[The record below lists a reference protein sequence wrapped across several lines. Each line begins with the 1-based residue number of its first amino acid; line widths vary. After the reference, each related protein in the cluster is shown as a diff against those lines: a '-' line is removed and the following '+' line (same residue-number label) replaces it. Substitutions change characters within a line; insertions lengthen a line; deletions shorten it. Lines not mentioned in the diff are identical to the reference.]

1 MHVARLLP
9 LACLLGGAA
18 GFVAPA
24 SRSAGR
30 CPRALTVP
38 SSTVSYVD
46 AELDEPKVPK
56 SRVSYVDAEH
66 DEPTV
71 LPDPWWFR
79 ALEIRLSAA
88 DQLQKSVG
96 LRATQRWWLMRTE
109 RRTRKFAADFLRT
122 ALALPSTDEVTLDG
136 RVGQAREWLELAM
149 VDEAKGWLKRANPVL
164 HLPKEEPT
172 FNWAL
177 GTRSDY

>member
-9 LACLLGGAA
+9 LACLLGSAA

-24 SRSAGR
+24 SRSAGH

-46 AELDEPKVPK
+46 AELN
-56 SRVSYVDAEH
+56 
-66 DEPTV
+66 EPTV

-109 RRTRKFAADFLRT
+109 RLTRKFAADFLRT

-177 GTRSDY
+177 GTRSEL